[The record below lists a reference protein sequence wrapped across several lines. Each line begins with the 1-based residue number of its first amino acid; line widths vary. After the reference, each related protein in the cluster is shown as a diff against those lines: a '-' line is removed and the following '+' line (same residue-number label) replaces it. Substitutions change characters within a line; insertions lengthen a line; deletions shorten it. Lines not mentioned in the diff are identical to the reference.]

1 MSFSQEALCVLCQ
14 NKEIDTERKK
24 KKKAWDPAIWRFNAR
39 GKRKESPWCDEERS

>member
-24 KKKAWDPAIWRFNAR
+24 KKGVGSSNLEIQR
-39 GKRKESPWCDEERS
+39 KRKAEGIPLV